1 VQEKSSHIFFKAAL
15 TSNQD
20 LGFSRVT
27 FGMVEIIPKVSHR
40 ELPFRMQARCNPM
53 EVKIVTD
60 DLMPWPL
67 SDEWI
72 DIGGEG

>member
-1 VQEKSSHIFFKAAL
+1 MI
-15 TSNQD
+15 
-20 LGFSRVT
+20 
-27 FGMVEIIPKVSHR
+27 EIIPKVNHG
-40 ELPFRMQARCNPM
+40 ELLSGSFGVQAPCNPI

-72 DIGGEG
+72 DIGGEGRSW